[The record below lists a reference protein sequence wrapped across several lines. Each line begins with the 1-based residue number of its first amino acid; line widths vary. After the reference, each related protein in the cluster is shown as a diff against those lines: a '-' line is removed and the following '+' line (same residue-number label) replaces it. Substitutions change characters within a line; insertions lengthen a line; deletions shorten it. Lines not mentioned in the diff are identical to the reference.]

1 MLKKFIILGMLGLI
15 SLVHAKINTV
25 VSILPQK
32 TFLKAIGGDK
42 VNIALMVK
50 PGNSPHT
57 YEPKP
62 SQMIDISKAD
72 IYFSIG
78 IQFEEAWLPKFATQN
93 KNMKIVNIGKS
104 VKRIAMA
111 EHNHDDEDEHEHHNE
126 DHNAD
131 HNEDEHEEHNSLDP
145 HIWTSPNNVKIIAKN
160 ILTHLVEIDK
170 NNKKYYEKN
179 YDIFINSVNNTNTKI
194 KEILS
199 ETNKGTKFMVFH
211 PAWGYFAKQYSLV
224 QVPIEIEGKKPK
236 PRDIIK
242 LIKDAKKQNIK
253 AILTAPE
260 FSDKLAKQIAKELN
274 IPIIKISPLNPKWS
288 NNLINLAKTIS
299 NK

>member
-111 EHNHDDEDEHEHHNE
+111 EHH
-126 DHNAD
+126 

-194 KEILS
+194 KEILN

>member
-111 EHNHDDEDEHEHHNE
+111 EHNHDDEDEHEHHNA

-194 KEILS
+194 KEILN

>member
-111 EHNHDDEDEHEHHNE
+111 EHNHDDEDEHEHHNA

-131 HNEDEHEEHNSLDP
+131 HNEDENEEHNSLDP

>member
-111 EHNHDDEDEHEHHNE
+111 EHNHDDEDEHEHHNA

>member
-111 EHNHDDEDEHEHHNE
+111 EH
-126 DHNAD
+126 
-131 HNEDEHEEHNSLDP
+131 
-145 HIWTSPNNVKIIAKN
+145 
-160 ILTHLVEIDK
+160 
-170 NNKKYYEKN
+170 
-179 YDIFINSVNNTNTKI
+179 
-194 KEILS
+194 
-199 ETNKGTKFMVFH
+199 
-211 PAWGYFAKQYSLV
+211 
-224 QVPIEIEGKKPK
+224 
-236 PRDIIK
+236 
-242 LIKDAKKQNIK
+242 
-253 AILTAPE
+253 
-260 FSDKLAKQIAKELN
+260 
-274 IPIIKISPLNPKWS
+274 
-288 NNLINLAKTIS
+288 
-299 NK
+299 

>member
-1 MLKKFIILGMLGLI
+1 
-15 SLVHAKINTV
+15 
-25 VSILPQK
+25 
-32 TFLKAIGGDK
+32 
-42 VNIALMVK
+42 
-50 PGNSPHT
+50 
-57 YEPKP
+57 
-62 SQMIDISKAD
+62 
-72 IYFSIG
+72 
-78 IQFEEAWLPKFATQN
+78 
-93 KNMKIVNIGKS
+93 
-104 VKRIAMA
+104 MA
-111 EHNHDDEDEHEHHNE
+111 EHNHDDEDEHEHHNA

-194 KEILS
+194 KEILN

>member
-111 EHNHDDEDEHEHHNE
+111 EHNHDDEDEHEHHN
-126 DHNAD
+126 AD

-194 KEILS
+194 KEILN

>member
-111 EHNHDDEDEHEHHNE
+111 EHHHDEDV
-126 DHNAD
+126 
-131 HNEDEHEEHNSLDP
+131 HEEHNSLDP

-194 KEILS
+194 KEILN

>member
-1 MLKKFIILGMLGLI
+1 
-15 SLVHAKINTV
+15 
-25 VSILPQK
+25 
-32 TFLKAIGGDK
+32 
-42 VNIALMVK
+42 
-50 PGNSPHT
+50 
-57 YEPKP
+57 
-62 SQMIDISKAD
+62 
-72 IYFSIG
+72 
-78 IQFEEAWLPKFATQN
+78 
-93 KNMKIVNIGKS
+93 
-104 VKRIAMA
+104 MA
-111 EHNHDDEDEHEHHNE
+111 EHNHDD
-126 DHNAD
+126 
-131 HNEDEHEEHNSLDP
+131 EDEHEEHNSLDP

-194 KEILS
+194 KEILN